1 MQKENVFFFS
11 LLERSQSKMH
21 QKWFKDGVKLEK
33 NIKSE
38 CKNHII
44 LCYFEKYQYFC
55 NPIRRIRI
63 EIIINK
69 ISIKQ

>member
-1 MQKENVFFFS
+1 
-11 LLERSQSKMH
+11 MH

-44 LCYFEKYQYFC
+44 LCYFENYQYFC